1 MLEAYSAA
9 NSVQKGLYLINIGYC
24 FYLLNFNILGKR
36 RELDPDA
43 ESHTTTVE
51 HDLESHALK
60 QLKNIVES
68 PPDSHEEYTRIKKDI
83 FHAFHMLPIPVN
95 HGSRPA
101 FLRALRDHL
110 MRWDPVARSE
120 VDKVCRKHFDLT
132 FDQMLR
138 RNPRFIAER
147 TPRHIPPP
155 SVLVTSIQHVYDMFK
170 DAIDAKTG
178 TPLFTEPFR
187 IKADAVLELARQGYL
202 SDIDG
207 VPMYEKAGIDVY
219 GLQKWKCVRGTNNV
233 EGGPHGDIYRKF
245 GALHGKH

>member
-120 VDKVCRKHFDLT
+120 VDKVCRKHFDVT
-132 FDQMLR
+132 TSNNYDSYHQSFVQQ
-138 RNPRFIAER
+138 
-147 TPRHIPPP
+147 
-155 SVLVTSIQHVYDMFK
+155 LVFK
-170 DAIDAKTG
+170 SKRSSSSRVR
-178 TPLFTEPFR
+178 LSE
-187 IKADAVLELARQGYL
+187 IKF
-202 SDIDG
+202 
-207 VPMYEKAGIDVY
+207 
-219 GLQKWKCVRGTNNV
+219 VRSSSS
-233 EGGPHGDIYRKF
+233 YC
-245 GALHGKH
+245 